1 MLWYDS
7 LDLWKVLLLTWKESL
22 YQCEPLWKLFGV
34 PLNLFRK
41 KTQTPLKA
49 NQKYVHV
56 KSKLMIASSRKC
68 AENQR
73 NNQKRDNVKRI
84 LSSTLK
90 PDTIKMAS
98 SNKLPEGISRG
109 NSESSSHVRKS
120 LSKPADGVLTKNKSR
135 APSKTKLSQIQHKK
149 VSESMNKRRHSDTGS
164 RGVPATRS
172 ILKRK
177 SCLPSLSHEMESP
190 KTDVGT
196 LKTPGH
202 NVRFITPV
210 LCKPDNQSFRKT
222 PVRLAPRS
230 MR

>member
-1 MLWYDS
+1 
-7 LDLWKVLLLTWKESL
+7 
-22 YQCEPLWKLFGV
+22 
-34 PLNLFRK
+34 
-41 KTQTPLKA
+41 
-49 NQKYVHV
+49 
-56 KSKLMIASSRKC
+56 MIASSQKC

-73 NNQKRDNVKRI
+73 SNQKRDAVKRI

-90 PDTIKMAS
+90 PDTVKMAS
-98 SNKLPEGISRG
+98 SNKLPGRIARG
-109 NSESSSHVRKS
+109 NSECASHVRKS
-120 LSKPADGVLTKNKSR
+120 LSKPADGVLTKIKQR
-135 APSKTKLSQIQHKK
+135 APPKNKLSQIHHKK

-164 RGVPATRS
+164 RGEQATRS

-222 PVRLAPRS
+222 PVRIAPRS
-230 MR
+230 MRYSNFSKCAMRY